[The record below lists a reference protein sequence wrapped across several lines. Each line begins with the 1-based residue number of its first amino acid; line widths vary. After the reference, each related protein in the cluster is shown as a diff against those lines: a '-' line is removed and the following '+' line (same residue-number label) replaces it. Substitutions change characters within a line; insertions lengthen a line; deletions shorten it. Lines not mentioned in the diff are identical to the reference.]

1 MSKFT
6 TEVRFICE
14 TNAGYDTS
22 QGYNSVDEILNVSAP
37 KIFNFDFPIFDE
49 NYRLPLEKKILRHYY
64 TREICE
70 ETVGLWKLRLED
82 KLNLIMPYYNKLY
95 ESELL
100 KFNPFYD
107 VDKTTTGDSDF
118 KSDSKQ
124 DTVGA
129 EVIKDDNVKT
139 LDTETDVH
147 EEIERANNNWNLFSD
162 TPQGGI
168 EGIIGE
174 GQTVGNKFYLTD
186 ARNITDTGNEG
197 RDTTTTQTGTI
208 TDDGN
213 RNRQYNDNKQG
224 TIKNLNEYSE
234 RVIGKQ
240 GSASYSKMLQEFRE
254 TFLRIDEKLIKE
266 LEPLFFGLWM

>member
-22 QGYNSVDEILNVSAP
+22 QGYNSVDEILTISAP

-118 KSDSKQ
+118 KSNTNQ
-124 DTVGA
+124 DTSGT
-129 EVIKDDNVKT
+129 EVIKDDNT
-139 LDTETDVH
+139 RELDTQTVEH
-147 EEIERANNNWNLFSD
+147 EEIGRTNNNWNLFSD

-174 GQTVGNKFYLTD
+174 GHTVGEKFYLTD
-186 ARNITDTGNEG
+186 ARNITDTGSEI
-197 RDTTTTQTGTI
+197 RDTTSQQTGTI

-224 TIKNLNEYSE
+224 RINNLNEYTE
-234 RVIGKQ
+234 HVVGKQ
-240 GSASYSKMLQEFRE
+240 GSASYSKMLMEFRE

-266 LEPLFFGLWM
+266 LEPLFFSLWM